1 METTRSERIKLGAFM
16 LFCGIMVCVFLGYVL
31 KRYLSEQ
38 YDNYYTI
45 FDTSVNGLFVDAKV
59 KLNGIDVGSVTQIT
73 IHEENLNEVV
83 VAFKV
88 HHGTPIKQGTRAGMT
103 AGMNLTGE
111 KQVILSGGSF
121 NEPNVPEGGFV
132 PAEKSSFDQIA
143 NQASDIA
150 SHADSVLINLNAIL
164 SNENAEH
171 LSRAIQNFEAVT
183 NNLKRITQDLSKP
196 IESISK
202 SAESIHNVM
211 SEIENAKIAAKASEN
226 LDIVKEK
233 LEALDTKSLND
244 NLTEAMAS
252 INQLSK
258 RLDQMVYKN
267 EDQVGEAIVELN
279 SVLENLEEFSQKIKN
294 NPSALIREPAK
305 TRRK

>member
-111 KQVILSGGSF
+111 KQVILSGGTFS
-121 NEPNVPEGGFV
+121 EPNVPEGGFV

-143 NQASDIA
+143 NQASNIA

-164 SNENAEH
+164 SSENAEH
-171 LSRAIQNFEAVT
+171 LSHAIQNFEAVT

-202 SAESIHNVM
+202 SAESIHSVM
-211 SEIENAKIAAKASEN
+211 SEIENAKIASKASEN

-267 EDQVGEAIVELN
+267 QDQVGEAIVELN

-305 TRRK
+305 SRRK

>member
-111 KQVILSGGSF
+111 KQVILSGGTFS
-121 NEPNVPEGGFV
+121 ESNVPEGGFV

-143 NQASDIA
+143 NQASNIA
-150 SHADSVLINLNAIL
+150 GHVDSVLVNLNMIL
-164 SNENAEH
+164 STENAEN
-171 LSRAIQNFEAVT
+171 LSKAIKNFEAMT
-183 NNLKRITQDLSKP
+183 ANLKRVTQDMSKP
-196 IESISK
+196 IENISK
-202 SAESIHNVM
+202 SAESMHKVM
-211 SEIENAKIAAKASEN
+211 TEIEDAKIAAKASED

-233 LEALDTKSLND
+233 LEAIDTKSLND

-267 EDQVGEAIVELN
+267 QDQVGEAVIELN
-279 SVLENLEEFSQKIKN
+279 NVLENLEEFSQKIKN
-294 NPSALIREPAK
+294 NPSAIIREPAK
-305 TRRK
+305 KRR

>member
-16 LFCGIMVCVFLGYVL
+16 LFCGILICVFLGYVL

-73 IHEENLNEVV
+73 IHEQNLNEVV
-83 VAFKV
+83 VSFKV

-202 SAESIHNVM
+202 SAESIHTVM
-211 SEIENAKIAAKASEN
+211 SEIENAKIASKASEN

-267 EDQVGEAIVELN
+267 QDQVGEAIVELN

-305 TRRK
+305 SRRK

>member
-73 IHEENLNEVV
+73 INEKNLNEVV
-83 VAFKV
+83 VSFKV

-111 KQVILSGGSF
+111 KQVILSGGTFS
-121 NEPNVPEGGFV
+121 EPNVPEGGFV

-143 NQASDIA
+143 NQASNIA

-164 SNENAEH
+164 SSENAEH

-202 SAESIHNVM
+202 SAESIHSVM

>member
-16 LFCGIMVCVFLGYVL
+16 LFCGILICVFLGYVL

-73 IHEENLNEVV
+73 IHEQNLNEVV
-83 VAFKV
+83 VSFKV

-202 SAESIHNVM
+202 SAESIHTVM
-211 SEIENAKIAAKASEN
+211 FEIENAKIASKASEN

-267 EDQVGEAIVELN
+267 QDQVGEAIVELN

-305 TRRK
+305 SRRK

>member
-111 KQVILSGGSF
+111 KQVILSGGTFS
-121 NEPNVPEGGFV
+121 EPNVPEGGFV

-143 NQASDIA
+143 NQASNIA

-171 LSRAIQNFEAVT
+171 LSRAIQNFEAMT

>member
-16 LFCGIMVCVFLGYVL
+16 LFCGILICVFLGYVL

-73 IHEENLNEVV
+73 IHEQNLNEVV
-83 VAFKV
+83 VSFKV

-111 KQVILSGGSF
+111 KQVILSGGTFS
-121 NEPNVPEGGFV
+121 EPNVPEGGFV

-143 NQASDIA
+143 NQASNIA

-171 LSRAIQNFEAVT
+171 LSRAIQNFETMT

-211 SEIENAKIAAKASEN
+211 SEIENAKIASKASEN

-294 NPSALIREPAK
+294 NPSALVREQPK
-305 TRRK
+305 SRRK

>member
-45 FDTSVNGLFVDAKV
+45 FDTSVNGLFLDAKV

-111 KQVILSGGSF
+111 KQVILSGGTFS
-121 NEPNVPEGGFV
+121 EPNVPEGGFV

-143 NQASDIA
+143 NQASNIA

-171 LSRAIQNFEAVT
+171 LSRAIQNFETMT

>member
-111 KQVILSGGSF
+111 KQVILSGGTFS
-121 NEPNVPEGGFV
+121 EPNVPEGGFV

-143 NQASDIA
+143 NQASNIA

-171 LSRAIQNFEAVT
+171 LSRAIQNFETMT

-211 SEIENAKIAAKASEN
+211 SEIENAKIASKASEN

-305 TRRK
+305 ARRK

>member
-1 METTRSERIKLGAFM
+1 M
-16 LFCGIMVCVFLGYVL
+16 LFCGIMICVFLGYVL

-111 KQVILSGGSF
+111 KQVILSGGTFS
-121 NEPNVPEGGFV
+121 EPNVPEGGFV

-143 NQASDIA
+143 NQASNIA

-202 SAESIHNVM
+202 SAESIHSVM

-305 TRRK
+305 ARRK

>member
-16 LFCGIMVCVFLGYVL
+16 LFCGILICVFLGYVL

-59 KLNGIDVGSVTQIT
+59 KLNGIDVGSVTSIT
-73 IHEENLNEVV
+73 INEQDLNQVV

-88 HHGTPIKQGTRAGMT
+88 HRGTPIKQGTRAGMT

-111 KQVILSGGSF
+111 KQVVLSGGTFS
-121 NEPNVPEGGFV
+121 EPNVPEGGFV

-143 NQASDIA
+143 NQASNIA
-150 SHADSVLINLNAIL
+150 GHIDTVLVNLNTIL
-164 SNENAEH
+164 STENAEN
-171 LSRAIQNFEAVT
+171 LSKAIKNFEAMT
-183 NNLKRITQDLSKP
+183 ANLRRVTQDMSKP
-196 IESISK
+196 IENISK
-202 SAESIHNVM
+202 SAESMHKVM
-211 SEIENAKIAAKASEN
+211 TEIEDAKIAAKASED

-233 LEALDTKSLND
+233 LEAIDTKSLND

-267 EDQVGEAIVELN
+267 QDQVGEAVVELN
-279 SVLENLEEFSQKIKN
+279 NVLENLEEFSQKIKN
-294 NPSALIREPAK
+294 NPSAIICEPAK
-305 TRRK
+305 KRR

>member
-16 LFCGIMVCVFLGYVL
+16 LFCGILICVFLGYVL

-73 IHEENLNEVV
+73 IHEQNLNEVV
-83 VAFKV
+83 VSFKV

-202 SAESIHNVM
+202 SAESIHSVM
-211 SEIENAKIAAKASEN
+211 SEIENAKIASKASEN

-252 INQLSK
+252 INLLSK

-267 EDQVGEAIVELN
+267 QDQVGEAIVELN

-305 TRRK
+305 SRRK

>member
-111 KQVILSGGSF
+111 KQVILSGGTFS
-121 NEPNVPEGGFV
+121 EPNVPEGGFV

-143 NQASDIA
+143 NQASNIA

-171 LSRAIQNFEAVT
+171 LSHAIQNFEAVT

-244 NLTEAMAS
+244 YLTEAMAS

>member
-111 KQVILSGGSF
+111 KQVILSGGTFS
-121 NEPNVPEGGFV
+121 EPNVPEGGFV

-143 NQASDIA
+143 NQASNIA

-202 SAESIHNVM
+202 SAETIHTVM

>member
-16 LFCGIMVCVFLGYVL
+16 LFCGIMICVFLGYVL

-73 IHEENLNEVV
+73 IHEQNLNEVV
-83 VAFKV
+83 VSFKV
-88 HHGTPIKQGTRAGMT
+88 HHGTPITQRTRAGMT
-103 AGMNLTGE
+103 AGMHLTGE
-111 KQVILSGGSF
+111 KQVLLSGGPL

-132 PAEKSSFDQIA
+132 QAEKSSFDQIA

-202 SAESIHNVM
+202 SAESIHSVM
-211 SEIENAKIAAKASEN
+211 SEIENAKIASKASEN

-267 EDQVGEAIVELN
+267 QDQVGEAIVELN
-279 SVLENLEEFSQKIKN
+279 NGLENLEEFSQKIKN
-294 NPSALIREPAK
+294 NPSALSREPAK

>member
-111 KQVILSGGSF
+111 KQVILSGGTFS
-121 NEPNVPEGGFV
+121 EPNVPEGGFV

-143 NQASDIA
+143 NQASNIA

>member
-73 IHEENLNEVV
+73 INEKNLNEVV
-83 VAFKV
+83 VSFKV

-111 KQVILSGGSF
+111 KQVILSGGTFS
-121 NEPNVPEGGFV
+121 EPNVPEGGFV

-143 NQASDIA
+143 NQASNIA

-279 SVLENLEEFSQKIKN
+279 SVLENLEEFSQKIKS

-305 TRRK
+305 ARRK

>member
-111 KQVILSGGSF
+111 KQVILSGGTFS
-121 NEPNVPEGGFV
+121 EPNVPEGGFV

-143 NQASDIA
+143 NQASNIA

-164 SNENAEH
+164 SSENAEH
-171 LSRAIQNFEAVT
+171 LSHAIQNFETMT

>member
-16 LFCGIMVCVFLGYVL
+16 LFCGIMICVFLGYVL

-38 YDNYYTI
+38 FDNYYTI

-111 KQVILSGGSF
+111 KQVILSGGTFS
-121 NEPNVPEGGFV
+121 EPNVPEGGFV

-143 NQASDIA
+143 NQASNIA

-171 LSRAIQNFEAVT
+171 LSRAIQNFEAMT

-196 IESISK
+196 IENISK
-202 SAESIHNVM
+202 SAESMHKVM
-211 SEIENAKIAAKASEN
+211 TEIEDAKIAAKASED
-226 LDIVKEK
+226 LDLVKQK
-233 LEALDTKSLND
+233 IEAIDTKSLND

-294 NPSALIREPAK
+294 NPSALVREQPK
-305 TRRK
+305 SRRK

>member
-83 VAFKV
+83 VSFKV

-111 KQVILSGGSF
+111 KQVILSGGTFS
-121 NEPNVPEGGFV
+121 EPNVPEGGFV

-143 NQASDIA
+143 NQATNIA

-202 SAESIHNVM
+202 SAESIHSVM

-305 TRRK
+305 ARRK

>member
-16 LFCGIMVCVFLGYVL
+16 LFCGIMICVFLGYVL

-38 YDNYYTI
+38 FDNYYTI

-59 KLNGIDVGSVTQIT
+59 KLNGIDVGSVTSIT
-73 IHEENLNEVV
+73 INEKNLNEVV

-111 KQVILSGGSF
+111 KQVILSGGTF
-121 NEPNVPEGGFV
+121 AEPNVLEGGFV
-132 PAEKSSFDQIA
+132 PAAKSSFDQIA
-143 NQASDIA
+143 NQASNIA
-150 SHADSVLINLNAIL
+150 SHADSVLINLNTIL
-164 SNENAEH
+164 SSENAEN
-171 LSRAIQNFEAVT
+171 LSKAIKNFEVMT
-183 NNLKRITQDLSKP
+183 SNLRRVTQDMSKP
-196 IESISK
+196 IENISK
-202 SAESIHNVM
+202 SAESMHKVM
-211 SEIENAKIAAKASEN
+211 TEIEDAKIAAKASED
-226 LDIVKEK
+226 LDLVKEK
-233 LEALDTKSLND
+233 IEAIDTKKLND
-244 NLTEAMAS
+244 NLTEAMES

-305 TRRK
+305 KRR

>member
-1 METTRSERIKLGAFM
+1 M

-83 VAFKV
+83 VSFKV

-111 KQVILSGGSF
+111 KQVILSGGTFS
-121 NEPNVPEGGFV
+121 EPNVPEGGFV

-143 NQASDIA
+143 NQASNIA

-267 EDQVGEAIVELN
+267 QDQVGEAIVELN

-305 TRRK
+305 SRRK

>member
-73 IHEENLNEVV
+73 INEKNLNEVV
-83 VAFKV
+83 VSFKV

-111 KQVILSGGSF
+111 KQVILSGGTFS
-121 NEPNVPEGGFV
+121 EPNVPEGGFV

-143 NQASDIA
+143 NQASNIA

-202 SAESIHNVM
+202 SAESIHSVM

>member
-111 KQVILSGGSF
+111 KQVILSGGTFS
-121 NEPNVPEGGFV
+121 EPNVPEGGFV

-143 NQASDIA
+143 NQASNIA

-164 SNENAEH
+164 SSENAEH
-171 LSRAIQNFEAVT
+171 LSHAIQNFETMT

-202 SAESIHNVM
+202 SAESIHSVM

>member
-16 LFCGIMVCVFLGYVL
+16 LFCGIMICVFLGYVL

-111 KQVILSGGSF
+111 KQVILSGGTFS
-121 NEPNVPEGGFV
+121 EPNVPEGGFV

-143 NQASDIA
+143 NQASNIA

-171 LSRAIQNFEAVT
+171 LSHAIQNFEAVT

-202 SAESIHNVM
+202 SAESIHSVM
-211 SEIENAKIAAKASEN
+211 SEIENAKIASKASEN

-279 SVLENLEEFSQKIKN
+279 NVLENLEEFSQKIKN

>member
-111 KQVILSGGSF
+111 KQVILSGGTFS
-121 NEPNVPEGGFV
+121 EPNVPEGGFV

-143 NQASDIA
+143 NQASNIA

-164 SNENAEH
+164 SSENAEH
-171 LSRAIQNFEAVT
+171 LSHAIQNFEAVT

-202 SAESIHNVM
+202 SAESIHSVM
-211 SEIENAKIAAKASEN
+211 SEIENAKIASKASEN

>member
-16 LFCGIMVCVFLGYVL
+16 LFCGIMICVFLGYVL

-38 YDNYYTI
+38 FDNYYTI

-111 KQVILSGGSF
+111 KQVILSGGTFS
-121 NEPNVPEGGFV
+121 EPNVPEGGFV

-143 NQASDIA
+143 NQASNIA

-171 LSRAIQNFEAVT
+171 LSRAIQNFEAMT

>member
-16 LFCGIMVCVFLGYVL
+16 LFCGIMICVFLGYVL

-38 YDNYYTI
+38 FDNYYTI

-59 KLNGIDVGSVTQIT
+59 KLNGIDVGSVTGIT
-73 IHEENLNEVV
+73 INEKNLNQVV

-111 KQVILSGGSF
+111 KQVILSGGTFS
-121 NEPNVPEGGFV
+121 EPNVPEGGFV

-143 NQASDIA
+143 NQASNIA

-202 SAESIHNVM
+202 SAESIHSVM

-305 TRRK
+305 ARRK

>member
-16 LFCGIMVCVFLGYVL
+16 LFCGILICVFLGYVL

-73 IHEENLNEVV
+73 IHEQNLNEVV
-83 VAFKV
+83 VSFKV

-202 SAESIHNVM
+202 SAESIHTVM
-211 SEIENAKIAAKASEN
+211 SEIENAKIASKASEN

-252 INQLSK
+252 INLLSK

-267 EDQVGEAIVELN
+267 QDQVGEAIVELN

-305 TRRK
+305 SRRK

>member
-83 VAFKV
+83 VSFKV

-111 KQVILSGGSF
+111 KQVILSGGTFS
-121 NEPNVPEGGFV
+121 EPNVPEGGFV

-143 NQASDIA
+143 NQASNIA

-305 TRRK
+305 ARRK